1 MKRTKTFLFV
11 LLSTAFA
18 IQLSGQNKFTG
29 TVKNEEGE
37 PISFAAL
44 GIKKGYASAIS
55 NAEGQFTIDDFPKGQ
70 QVVEVRSIGY
80 HTILDTVEANGDLN
94 KEYTLVID
102 NKTLD
107 EVVIQSTRAG
117 KFSGMAYSEMS
128 KEDIAKNNLGKDAPI
143 LLDQMAS
150 VVVNSDAGNGVGY
163 TGLWIRGTDGTR
175 INVTING
182 VPVNDAESQGTFF
195 VNMPDFMSSV
205 NSVQVQRGVGASSNG
220 AGAFGASINFQT
232 NALNEKAYGQVM
244 SSVGS
249 YNTFKNTLAVGSGLI
264 NGKFSMDARASKISS
279 NGYIDRAKSNLGSLY
294 FSAGY
299 YGKKDVLKFIAF
311 TGKERTYQAW
321 YYVPTDSLGRGN
333 RTFNPAG
340 IYFDA
345 NGNIQ
350 YYNNETDNYQQDNYQ
365 LHYTRS
371 INSKLNFNLTGH
383 YTKGRGYYEQYKQGE
398 SLTSYNMNDVITAK
412 GDTITSTDLIRR
424 LWLDNDFVGVLGNVS
439 YKASNKLS
447 LVLGGGYNDYY
458 GRHFGRVMWA
468 QFASNAT
475 IDHEYYKYTA
485 SKTDANVYLKLNY
498 NPINDLFVFID
509 LQQRMINY
517 SFLGFDDSLKSTKQ
531 QEALSFFNP
540 KVGVSY
546 RLNSALSVYGS
557 FAIGNKEPNRND
569 YVNSTPKSRPKN
581 ENLKDV
587 ELGARYTSNKYS
599 VQVNIFNM
607 DYTDQLVLSGKVN
620 DVGAYTRVNVEK
632 SVRRG
637 VELEFAYAP
646 SKYVTLTGNLT
657 LSQNKIKEFNEYTD
671 DYDNGGQILAT
682 YKNTDISFSPN
693 TISSLV
699 LAFKPI
705 NGLEIALINKY
716 VDRQFLDNTA
726 KKERSINPYNYN
738 DVRFNYTYKFKNSTE
753 LSLML
758 TLSNIFNTVYE
769 TNGYTYGYYYGNQLN
784 TYNYLAPAA
793 PLHCMGGISLKF

>member
-1 MKRTKTFLFV
+1 L
-11 LLSTAFA
+11 
-18 IQLSGQNKFTG
+18 
-29 TVKNEEGE
+29 
-37 PISFAAL
+37 
-44 GIKKGYASAIS
+44 
-55 NAEGQFTIDDFPKGQ
+55 
-70 QVVEVRSIGY
+70 VV
-80 HTILDTVEANGDLN
+80 
-94 KEYTLVID
+94 D

-128 KEDIAKNNLGKDAPI
+128 SDEISKNNLGKDTPI

-150 VVVNSDAGNGVGY
+150 VVVNTDAGNGVGY

-195 VNMPDFMSSV
+195 VNMPDLMSSV

-232 NALNEKAYGQVM
+232 NALNEKAHAQVI

-249 YNTFKNTLAVGSGLI
+249 FNTFRNTLAVGSGLI
-264 NGKFSMDARASKISS
+264 NGKFSIDARASKISS
-279 NGYIDRAKSNLGSLY
+279 DGYIDRAKSNLGSLY

-340 IYFDA
+340 TYFDA
-345 NGNIQ
+345 NGNLK
-350 YYNNETDNYQQDNYQ
+350 YYDNETDNYQQDNYQ

-371 INSKLNFNLTGH
+371 VNSKLNFNLTGH

-398 SLTSYNMNDVITAK
+398 SLSSYKMNDVITPK
-412 GDTITSTDLIRR
+412 GDTIKSTDLVRR
-424 LWLDNDFVGVLGNVS
+424 LWLDNDFVGVLGNIN

-468 QFASNAT
+468 QYASNTA
-475 IDHEYYKYTA
+475 IDHEYYKNTA
-485 SKTDANVYLKLNY
+485 GKSDANVYLKLNY

-517 SFLGFDDSLKSTKQ
+517 SFLGFDEAFNSTKQ
-531 QEALSFFNP
+531 QTTFSFFNP
-540 KVGVSY
+540 KVGLSY
-546 RLNSALSVYGS
+546 RLNSAFSLYGS

-569 YVNSTPKSRPKN
+569 FVNSTPQSRPKS
-581 ENLKDV
+581 ENLKDL
-587 ELGARYTSNKYS
+587 ELGARYMSNKYS
-599 VQVNIFNM
+599 LQVNLFNM
-607 DYTDQLVLSGKVN
+607 DYTNQLVLNGKIN
-620 DVGAYTRVNVEK
+620 DVGAYTRSNVTK
-632 SVRRG
+632 SYRRG

-646 SKYVTLTGNLT
+646 TKYVTFSGNLT
-657 LSQNKIKEFNEYTD
+657 LSQNRIVEFNEYID
-671 DYDNGGQILAT
+671 DYDNGGQVLAT
-682 YKNTDISFSPN
+682 YKNTEISFSPN
-693 TISSLV
+693 TISSFV
-699 LAFKPI
+699 MAFKPV
-705 NGLEIALINKY
+705 NGLEIAFINKY
-716 VDRQFLDNTA
+716 VGRQYLDNTA
-726 KKERSINPYNYN
+726 KKERSINAYNYN
-738 DVRFNYTYKFKNSTE
+738 DVRFNYTYKFKQGTE
-753 LSLML
+753 LSLMF
-758 TLSNIFNTVYE
+758 TISNVFNTVYE
-769 TNGYTYGYYYGNQLN
+769 TNGYTFGYYSGSQLN

-793 PLHCMGGISLKF
+793 SIHYMGGLSVKF